1 MRARY
6 FRPGEVARAIDHKPL
21 MIHSGA
27 VLGFERLGVP
37 GALAIV
43 RARKKAEKTLR
54 VNGADGISD
63 TEHVAIGN
71 RAGRRERS

>member
-1 MRARY
+1 M
-6 FRPGEVARAIDHKPL
+6 
-21 MIHSGA
+21 SGA
-27 VLGFERLGVP
+27 VLGFERFGMP
-37 GALAIV
+37 GASAIV
-43 RARKKAEKTLR
+43 RAREKAEKTLR